1 MRALSRIGAQVPM
14 PPKGTFTLER
24 IHGFAT
30 LAVERA
36 QARLIDEGVVLDHLS
51 CEYRGVAATDGVTD
65 LQANAPY
72 RSKLVYEWRVCAA
85 GVNEKTL
92 VTVRCGDASNR
103 GVPFPDSWQTALK
116 CQQLTS
122 VAKSAAEEARAEIGR
137 EVDCMVVGVVKG
149 PSSPSSD
156 ETVPGNILLLESGVA
171 RIPYILCALVS
182 GSTWLCHRGS
192 FDEGILDRDNQLNE
206 KYLVS

>member
-1 MRALSRIGAQVPM
+1 M
-14 PPKGTFTLER
+14 PPKGAFTLER
-24 IHGFAT
+24 VHGFAT

-36 QARLIDEGVVLDHLS
+36 QARLTDEGLVFAHLS
-51 CEYRGVAATDGVTD
+51 CEYRGVAGADGVTD
-65 LQANAPY
+65 LQAKASY
-72 RSKLVYEWRVCAA
+72 RSTLVYEWRVCAA
-85 GVNEKTL
+85 GVNEKSL
-92 VTVRCGDASNR
+92 VTVRCGHASDR

-149 PSSPSSD
+149 PSSTSSD

-192 FDEGILDRDNQLNE
+192 FDEGSLDRDNPLNE
-206 KYLVS
+206 KDLVS

>member
-1 MRALSRIGAQVPM
+1 MA
-14 PPKGTFTLER
+14 PKGAFTLER
-24 IHGFAT
+24 VHGFAT

-36 QARLIDEGVVLDHLS
+36 QARLTDDGLVFAHLS
-51 CEYRGVAATDGVTD
+51 CEYRGVAGADGVTD
-65 LQANAPY
+65 LQAKASY
-72 RSKLVYEWRVCAA
+72 RSTLVYEWRVCAA
-85 GVNEKTL
+85 GVKEKSL
-92 VTVRCGDASNR
+92 VTVRCGNASHQ

-137 EVDCMVVGVVKG
+137 EVDCMVVGVVKE
-149 PSSPSSD
+149 PSSTSSD

-192 FDEGILDRDNQLNE
+192 FDEGSLDRDNPLNE
-206 KYLVS
+206 KDLVS

>member
-1 MRALSRIGAQVPM
+1 M

-24 IHGFAT
+24 IHGFAN
-30 LAVERA
+30 LALERA
-36 QARLIDEGVVLDHLS
+36 QVRLIDEGVVFDHLS
-51 CEYRGVAATDGVTD
+51 CEYRGVAAADGSAD
-65 LQANAPY
+65 PNAIAT
-72 RSKLVYEWRVCAA
+72 RRCTLVYEWRVCAA
-85 GVNEKTL
+85 GVNEKSL
-92 VTVRCGDASNR
+92 VTVRCGDASDR
-103 GVPFPDSWQTALK
+103 GVPFPNSWQTALK

-182 GSTWLCHRGS
+182 GTTWLCHRGS
-192 FDEGILDRDNQLNE
+192 FDEGSLDRDNPLNE
-206 KYLVS
+206 KDLVS

>member
-1 MRALSRIGAQVPM
+1 M
-14 PPKGTFTLER
+14 PPKGAFTLER
-24 IHGFAT
+24 IHGLAT

-36 QARLIDEGVVLDHLS
+36 QARLIDEGLVFAHLS
-51 CEYRGVAATDGVTD
+51 CEYRGVAGADGVTD
-65 LQANAPY
+65 LQAKASR
-72 RSKLVYEWRVCAA
+72 RSTLVYEWRVSAA
-85 GVNEKTL
+85 GVNEKSL
-92 VTVRCGDASNR
+92 VTVRCGNASDR

-116 CQQLTS
+116 CQELTS

-137 EVDCMVVGVVKG
+137 EVDCMVVGVVKE
-149 PSSPSSD
+149 PSSTSSD

-192 FDEGILDRDNQLNE
+192 FDEGSLDRDNPLNE
-206 KYLVS
+206 KDLVS

>member
-1 MRALSRIGAQVPM
+1 MA
-14 PPKGTFTLER
+14 PKGAFTLER
-24 IHGFAT
+24 IHGFAI

-36 QARLIDEGVVLDHLS
+36 QARLIDEGLVFSHLS
-51 CEYRGVAATDGVTD
+51 CEYLGVAAADGSAD
-65 LQANAPY
+65 PNAIATK
-72 RSKLVYEWRVCAA
+72 RCSLVYEWRVCAA
-85 GVNEKTL
+85 GVNEKSL
-92 VTVRCGDASNR
+92 VTVRCGHASVHW

-137 EVDCMVVGVVKG
+137 EVDCMVVGVVKE
-149 PSSPSSD
+149 PSSTSSD

-192 FDEGILDRDNQLNE
+192 FDEGSLDRDNPLNE
-206 KYLVS
+206 KDLVS